1 MDSLDSRERAWRS
14 ASASASASR
23 SSSSI
28 SPHPSPSS
36 SASAAAFGGD
46 GGITESCLPYPPYP
60 PPFAGVIWGVV
71 EGVDVGVYDSPYS
84 RGGGASDP
92 KDLADMSMPL
102 AAASSSGR
110 VARP

>member
-1 MDSLDSRERAWRS
+1 M
-14 ASASASASR
+14 
-23 SSSSI
+23 SSSM

-46 GGITESCLPYPPYP
+46 GGIIKESDIPPPYPPYP

-92 KDLADMSMPL
+92 KDLADMSIPL